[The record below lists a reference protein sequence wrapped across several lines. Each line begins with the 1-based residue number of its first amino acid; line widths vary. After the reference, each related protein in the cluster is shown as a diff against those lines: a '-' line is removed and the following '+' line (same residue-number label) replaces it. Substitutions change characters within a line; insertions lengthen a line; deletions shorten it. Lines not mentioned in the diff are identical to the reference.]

1 MFSFKQY
8 DFKKYNYTLLFVVLV
23 LCSIGAF
30 MIYLVQPSDFKKQI
44 FGVTLGFMIAIF
56 VSLIDYHFIGRFYI
70 VWYIINLGL
79 LVATRLF
86 GPVIENTRRWIKI
99 GPVQFQTSEISKVI
113 LIIFLAKFFVL
124 AKEKVNKWWMILLS
138 IVFTAIPTFLIL
150 KQPDLSSSMVSMF
163 IFIVMIFV
171 AGLSYKIIFPILAV
185 GIPLAAAVFWYVQQ
199 PFQKLLT
206 EYQQNRVLSILNPNQ
221 HGDLMYQQNNSISA
235 IRAGGLYGKLFNSEA
250 SSYRAYNSV
259 PVRESDFIFSV
270 IGEEFGFIG
279 CCIFFGL
286 FALLIFKCLKVAR
299 NAPDR
304 LGMLIATGV
313 SAMFMFQVFV
323 NIGVA
328 TSILPNTGLP
338 LPFISSG
345 LSSLVGSM
353 IGVGLLL
360 NICICRK
367 KVRG

>member
-1 MFSFKQY
+1 MFSLKQY
-8 DFKKYNYTLLFVVLV
+8 DFKKYNYALLFVVLV

-30 MIYLVQPSDFKKQI
+30 MIYLVQPGDFKKQLMGI
-44 FGVTLGFMIAIF
+44 TVGLFVAIV
-56 VSLIDYHFIGRFYI
+56 VSLIDYHFIAKFFILMYVGNI
-70 VWYIINLGL
+70 GL
-79 LVATRLF
+79 LLVTKFF

-99 GPVQFQTSEISKVI
+99 GPLQFQTSELSKVI
-113 LIIFLAKFFVL
+113 LIIFLAKFFEL
-124 AKEKVNKWWMILLS
+124 AKDKINQWWMIMLS
-138 IVFTAIPTFLIL
+138 ILLTAIPTYLIL

-163 IFIVMIFV
+163 IFVVMIFT
-171 AGLSYKIIFPILAV
+171 AGLSYRIIFPICAV
-185 GIPLAAAVFWYVQQ
+185 GVPTAVGLFWYVQQ

-206 EYQQNRVLSILNPNQ
+206 DYQQNRILSILNPNL
-221 HGDLMYQQNNSISA
+221 HGDLMYQQNNSIAA
-235 IRAGGLYGKLFNSEA
+235 ISAGGLYGKLLNPDA
-250 SSYRAYNSV
+250 SSFRAYESV

-286 FALLIFKCLKVAR
+286 FAILIFKSLNVAR
-299 NAPDR
+299 NASDR

-313 SAMFMFQVFV
+313 SAMIMFQVFV

-353 IGVGLLL
+353 IGIGLLL

>member
-8 DFKKYNYTLLFVVLV
+8 DFKKYNYALLFVVLL
-23 LCSIGAF
+23 LCSVGAF
-30 MIYLVQPSDFKKQI
+30 MIYLVQPSDFTKQLAGI
-44 FGVTLGFMIAIF
+44 GLGFALAIF
-56 VSLIDYHFIGRFYI
+56 VSLIDYHFIGRFFV
-70 VWYIINLGL
+70 VWYILNIGL
-79 LVATRLF
+79 LIATRLF
-86 GPVIENTRRWIKI
+86 GPVIENTRRWIRI
-99 GPVQFQTSEISKVI
+99 GPLQFQTSEISKVI
-113 LIIFLAKFFVL
+113 LILFLAKFFEL
-124 AKEKVNKWWMILLS
+124 TKDKVNKWWVILLS
-138 IVFTAIPTFLIL
+138 IVLTAIPTFLIL
-150 KQPDLSSSMVSMF
+150 KQPDLSSSMVSVF
-163 IFIVMIFV
+163 IFIVMIFT

-185 GIPLAAAVFWYVQQ
+185 GIPVAAGLFWYVQQ

-206 EYQQNRVLSILNPNQ
+206 EYQQNRILSILNPKL

-235 IRAGGLYGKLFNSEA
+235 ISAGGLYGKLLNTDA
-250 SSYRAYNSV
+250 TAYRAYESV

-286 FALLIFKCLKVAR
+286 FALLIFKSLDVAR
-299 NAPDR
+299 SASDR
-304 LGMLIATGV
+304 LGMMIATGV

-345 LSSLVGSM
+345 LSSLIGSM
-353 IGVGLLL
+353 IGIGLLL

>member
-8 DFKKYNYTLLFVVLV
+8 DFKKYNYALLFVVLL

-30 MIYLVQPSDFKKQI
+30 MIYLVQPSDFMKQLM
-44 FGVTLGFMIAIF
+44 GVGLGLVLAVI
-56 VSLIDYHFIGRFYI
+56 VSLIDYHFIGKFFIALY
-70 VWYIINLGL
+70 VINVGL
-79 LVATRLF
+79 LIATRLF
-86 GPVIENTRRWIKI
+86 GPVIENTRRWIKL
-99 GPVQFQTSEISKVI
+99 GPLQFQTSEISKVI
-113 LIIFLAKFFVL
+113 LILFLAKFFEL
-124 AKEKVNKWWMILLS
+124 AKDKVNQWWVILLS
-138 IVFTAIPTFLIL
+138 IILTAIPTFLIL

-163 IFIVMIFV
+163 IFVILIFT
-171 AGLSYKIIFPILAV
+171 AGLSYKIIFPILAI
-185 GIPLAAAVFWYVQQ
+185 GLPIGGGLFWYVQQ

-206 EYQQNRVLSILNPNQ
+206 EYQQNRILSILNPNQ

-235 IRAGGLYGKLFNSEA
+235 ISAGGLYGKLLSADA
-250 SSYRAYNSV
+250 SSYRAYESV

-286 FALLIFKCLKVAR
+286 YALLIFKCLSVAR
-299 NAPDR
+299 NASDR

-345 LSSLVGSM
+345 LSSLIGSM